1 MGVSMM
7 YLVIAL
13 FVGLF
18 VMQFYF
24 RLRVVKVYQRLVR
37 NKVEFNAGHIFN
49 NRRMQEEIL
58 PKYPE
63 HKDDILKFVKEM
75 KLSLQIASMFIF
87 LIFAAAFILRT
98 WNVG

>member
-1 MGVSMM
+1 M

-13 FVGLF
+13 FIGLF
-18 VMQFYF
+18 VIQFYF
-24 RLRVVKVYQRLVR
+24 RLRVVKVYQRLTR

-49 NRRMQEEIL
+49 SRKMEKEVF

-63 HKDDILKFVKEM
+63 HKEDIIKFVQEM
-75 KLSLQIASMFIF
+75 KLSLQIASVFIF
-87 LIFAAAFILRT
+87 LIFVAGFILRT